1 MKKYYLTICA
11 IASLSWSYAQER
23 QKENSKNQPS
33 LQGQME
39 QLQRQ
44 MRQMF
49 PQMMDSSMMSMPNR
63 SIDSMMMPLS
73 RSFSFFNDGSGW
85 KQMLPDSSKTN
96 ELFQNMEGYM
106 NFFKSDKNLPNL
118 MEPFEGM
125 FDGLMSPNQRS
136 PSNKQRS
143 QADPKD
149 KKYKTD
155 SI

>member
-1 MKKYYLTICA
+1 
-11 IASLSWSYAQER
+11 
-23 QKENSKNQPS
+23 
-33 LQGQME
+33 
-39 QLQRQ
+39 
-44 MRQMF
+44 
-49 PQMMDSSMMSMPNR
+49 
-63 SIDSMMMPLS
+63 
-73 RSFSFFNDGSGW
+73 
-85 KQMLPDSSKTN
+85 
-96 ELFQNMEGYM
+96 
-106 NFFKSDKNLPNL
+106 